1 MSYEITKRKIIKKA
15 IEDTIQ
21 YQNTNLKSS
30 MGIWLSFKTNFF
42 NAKDTITYNIVNRG
56 TYFDFCSFNYVNI
69 FNSSFFLKNE
79 EGKKKFYEKINKI
92 LYFSYRKNYP
102 IQINYKN
109 KSEYSSDC
117 GWGCMIRSSQML
129 FSRAIYK
136 ILKKT
141 NSINESLKST
151 IYFFLDNPLNEK
163 DLPICLNDY
172 YQKIKSELNLNSQIK
187 KKIFSPFSIRNI
199 CNIGEIVEKTCGE
212 WFSDVKLPL
221 IFDIINTNMN
231 VLPKV
236 KILNFTSIIIFKN
249 ILEKCFKK
257 LNSIITIGNDNLE
270 VININNEQYL
280 LENYGLIFVSVRLG
294 IYNISEE
301 YYQPMKNIF
310 SCKQFLGIVGGKNNA
325 ASYIIGYNE
334 KNMIYLDPHYSQ
346 ESIIPPIDDNNIKSY
361 FTKAI
366 YQILF
371 ENLQP
376 AFTMGFLFT
385 NIQEFNDLIS
395 YFQAHNNFKYPCFS
409 FQIDSIFKKK
419 NSSFMNNNNMDS
431 NDF

>member
-21 YQNTNLKSS
+21 YENMNLKSN
-30 MGIWLSFKTNFF
+30 MGIWLSFKTNLF
-42 NAKDTITYNIVNRG
+42 NAKNTLTYNIVNRG
-56 TYFDFCSFNYVNI
+56 TNFDYFSFNYVNI
-69 FNSSFFLKNE
+69 FNSSFYLKNE
-79 EGKKKFYEKINKI
+79 EGKKKFNEKIDKI
-92 LYFSYRKNYP
+92 LYFSYRKNFP

-109 KSEYSSDC
+109 KSEYTSDC
-117 GWGCMIRSSQML
+117 GWGCTIRSSQML
-129 FSRAIYK
+129 FARAIYK

-141 NSINESLKST
+141 NSIKDSLKST

-163 DLPICLNDY
+163 DLPLYLNDY
-172 YQKIKSELNLNSQIK
+172 YQKIKSELNLNDQIK

-212 WFSDVKLPL
+212 WFSDVKLPIIL
-221 IFDIINTNMN
+221 DIINTNMN
-231 VLPKV
+231 VIPKL
-236 KILNFTSIIIFKN
+236 KILNFTSNIIFKN

-257 LNSIITIGNDNLE
+257 LNSIVTMGNDNLE
-270 VININNEQYL
+270 MININNEQYL

-301 YYQPMKNIF
+301 YFEPMKNIF
-310 SCKQFLGIVGGKNNA
+310 SCKQFLGFVGGKNNA

-361 FTKAI
+361 FCKTI

>member
-21 YQNTNLKSS
+21 YENMNLKSN
-30 MGIWLSFKTNFF
+30 MGIWLSFKTNLF
-42 NAKDTITYNIVNRG
+42 NAKNTLTYNIVNRG
-56 TYFDFCSFNYVNI
+56 TNFDYFSFNYVNI
-69 FNSSFFLKNE
+69 FNSSFYLKNE
-79 EGKKKFYEKINKI
+79 EGKKKFNEKI
-92 LYFSYRKNYP
+92 
-102 IQINYKN
+102 
-109 KSEYSSDC
+109 D
-117 GWGCMIRSSQML
+117 
-129 FSRAIYK
+129 K

-141 NSINESLKST
+141 NSIKDSLKST

-163 DLPICLNDY
+163 DLPLYLNDY
-172 YQKIKSELNLNSQIK
+172 YQKIKSELNLNDQIK

-212 WFSDVKLPL
+212 WFSDVKLPIIL
-221 IFDIINTNMN
+221 DIINTNMN
-231 VLPKV
+231 VILKL
-236 KILNFTSIIIFKN
+236 KILNFTSNIIFKN

-257 LNSIITIGNDNLE
+257 LNSIVTIGIDNLE
-270 VININNEQYL
+270 MININNEQYL

-301 YYQPMKNIF
+301 YFEPMKNIF
-310 SCKQFLGIVGGKNNA
+310 SCKQFLGFVGGKNNA

-361 FTKAI
+361 LNKAI
-366 YQILF
+366 YQILL

-376 AFTMGFLFT
+376 AFTMAFLFT

-409 FQIDSIFKKK
+409 FQIDSIFKKI
-419 NSSFMNNNNMDS
+419 NNNSFMNDNNNSD
-431 NDF
+431 DF